1 MEEVFESGD
10 TLINRIVRA
19 YAMQVT
25 LQLYKLI
32 GSLDLLG
39 NPSAVFADVGGGVRQ
54 FWQEKKVAP
63 STCLASHRPCLPLPA
78 LACPC
83 LPLPALACFC
93 LPLPALA
100 CPCLASP
107 CLTSPRLALPC
118 LTFPCLALPYPAL
131 PCLTLRSVR

>member
-78 LACPC
+78 LA
-83 LPLPALACFC
+83 LPHLA
-93 LPLPALA
+93 
-100 CPCLASP
+100 
-107 CLTSPRLALPC
+107 SPRLASLCRVSPFLASPY
-118 LTFPCLALPYPAL
+118 LTLPCLALPSG
-131 PCLTLRSVR
+131 R